1 MKCTGVASTLFL
13 GLTFSLFPI
22 APQAVAPPIEQ
33 KQTASQDLDSLRAAA
48 EQGDAEAQ
56 IQLADE
62 YFTSGAEGFNPA
74 VSWRE
79 ASRWYR
85 RAAQQGHG
93 KAQFSLGRMYEQ
105 GQGVPQDH
113 VQAHKWLSLA
123 SAQASDEDLVPYA
136 RARDSVA
143 EKMTPEQIAEAQR
156 LAQQWK
162 PTEQP
167 SR

>member
-22 APQAVAPPIEQ
+22 APHAVAPPTEQ
-33 KQTASQDLDSLRAAA
+33 EQTISQDLESLRAAA
-48 EQGDAEAQ
+48 QQGDAEAQ
-56 IQLADE
+56 MQFADE
-62 YFTSGAEGFNPA
+62 YFTSGVEGVNPA

-113 VQAHKWLSLA
+113 VQAHMWLNLA
-123 SAQASDEDLVPYA
+123 SAQASDEDQGSYA

-143 EKMTPEQIAEAQR
+143 EKMTPEQLAEAQR
-156 LAQQWK
+156 LAREWK